1 MGNESSTSSTSTY
14 REPRTRESIHGGGSS
29 RQSTPQSNS
38 TVPPGAYS
46 VPGSQ
51 RRQAQFYVTV
61 PAGIR
66 PGQEFP
72 VIANGQQLMVRCP
85 PGIRPGERI
94 VVSAPRSSQGTQ
106 AYMATVPHGVRSGE
120 QFPVLVNN
128 QQLMVTCPP
137 GVRPGMQVRIM
148 VPTSRRGLHLPWA
161 LASIEQVPRARQV
174 PLRMAETPRLGPH
187 LMYSPMTQHEALS
200 ETRCSRLMCPRV
212 FDQAKRLH

>member
-1 MGNESSTSSTSTY
+1 MGNESSTSNY
-14 REPRTRESIHGGGSS
+14 REARTRESLQPATNSARLQPASS
-29 RQSTPQSNS
+29 
-38 TVPPGAYS
+38 VPPGAYS

-148 VPTSRRGLHLPWA
+148 VPTSRRGVNSHTTSTQSSANSSSGGTLSTQQNDPVR
-161 LASIEQVPRARQV
+161 SPFGNQMFEVNVPQVIWRV
-174 PLRMAETPRLGPH
+174 P
-187 LMYSPMTQHEALS
+187 
-200 ETRCSRLMCPRV
+200 
-212 FDQAKRLH
+212 

>member
-1 MGNESSTSSTSTY
+1 M
-14 REPRTRESIHGGGSS
+14 I
-29 RQSTPQSNS
+29 Q
-38 TVPPGAYS
+38 
-46 VPGSQ
+46 
-51 RRQAQFYVTV
+51 
-61 PAGIR
+61 
-66 PGQEFP
+66 

-148 VPTSRRGLHLPWA
+148 VPTSRRGTTSASTQNNEQSSSGDAQSTQCNSTTRSPFGNQMFEVNVPQACLA
-161 LASIEQVPRARQV
+161 AASIP
-174 PLRMAETPRLGPH
+174 
-187 LMYSPMTQHEALS
+187 
-200 ETRCSRLMCPRV
+200 C
-212 FDQAKRLH
+212 KRHFF

>member
-1 MGNESSTSSTSTY
+1 MGNETSHY
-14 REPRTRESIHGGGSS
+14 REPRRESLQTGASGARFANQH
-29 RQSTPQSNS
+29 STTAS
-38 TVPPGAYS
+38 VPPGAYS

-106 AYMATVPHGVRSGE
+106 AYMATVHSTA
-120 QFPVLVNN
+120 QFL
-128 QQLMVTCPP
+128 LL
-137 GVRPGMQVRIM
+137 
-148 VPTSRRGLHLPWA
+148 S
-161 LASIEQVPRARQV
+161 
-174 PLRMAETPRLGPH
+174 
-187 LMYSPMTQHEALS
+187 LMY
-200 ETRCSRLMCPRV
+200 
-212 FDQAKRLH
+212 